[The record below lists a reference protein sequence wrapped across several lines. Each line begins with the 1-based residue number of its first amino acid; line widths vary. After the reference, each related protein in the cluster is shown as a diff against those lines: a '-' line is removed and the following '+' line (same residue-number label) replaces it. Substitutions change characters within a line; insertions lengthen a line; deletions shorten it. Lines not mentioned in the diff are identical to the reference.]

1 MKISLDVAIK
11 AIESGYTLVKDD
23 KAKTVHHVNK
33 ETGESMI
40 TYKAAYFLQSV
51 ADPRVQRQVTA
62 AIAKKLCALQG
73 IVNNVAPFL
82 VNGLIAKMKNKHH
95 AAWSAYCFDNDEKA
109 AEMMLDMLLDSVET
123 SLPENIA
130 EEITYRYNMAITY
143 QEVAQFNMMDDDEQ
157 QDQEMFWEYADR
169 QSAFDEKLAMYYN
182 EY

>member
-1 MKISLDVAIK
+1 MVS
-11 AIESGYTLVKDD
+11 
-23 KAKTVHHVNK
+23 
-33 ETGESMI
+33 
-40 TYKAAYFLQSV
+40 
-51 ADPRVQRQVTA
+51 RQV
-62 AIAKKLCALQG
+62 IKKVNTMRNLVSVSNVEKFQSLQG

-109 AEMMLDMLLDSVET
+109 AEMMLNMLLDSVES

-157 QDQEMFWEYADR
+157 QDQDMFWEYADR